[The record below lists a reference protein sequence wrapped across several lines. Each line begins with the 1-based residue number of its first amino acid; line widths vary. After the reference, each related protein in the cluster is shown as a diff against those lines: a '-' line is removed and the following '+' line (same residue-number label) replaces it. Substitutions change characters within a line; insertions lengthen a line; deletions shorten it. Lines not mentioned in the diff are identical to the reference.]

1 MSLCPSSAQLR
12 GAHSL
17 YAVLREERLQA
28 FLGGVSRPGG
38 ATLHGLPHGPP
49 VGGEGGVNGPVD
61 HACTGPHTPSE
72 DCCIGMVAPRHELKL
87 DFYDHKYN
95 ALELSMSLTLA

>member
-1 MSLCPSSAQLR
+1 MRFFERNDYKLSWAVSAAQ
-12 GAHSL
+12 
-17 YAVLREERLQA
+17 AVPLSMASHTARR
-28 FLGGVSRPGG
+28 S
-38 ATLHGLPHGPP
+38 
-49 VGGEGGVNGPVD
+49 GEGGVNGPVD
-61 HACTGPHTPSE
+61 HACTGPHTPSG

>member
-49 VGGEGGVNGPVD
+49 VGGGRG
-61 HACTGPHTPSE
+61 A
-72 DCCIGMVAPRHELKL
+72 
-87 DFYDHKYN
+87 
-95 ALELSMSLTLA
+95 